1 MRIGVVRYPG
11 SNCFYDTIRYF
22 GENIC
27 RELWYKEEEIIKDI
41 EFLII
46 IRVREHN

>member
-27 RELWYKEEEIIKDI
+27 RELWYKEEEIISLSTDDKSKK
-41 EFLII
+41 
-46 IRVREHN
+46 